1 MTGPLF
7 ALSLGLLSLFTAQAA
22 GQDQVST
29 STFTLSNTDDVTFL
43 SGTKT
48 VAVTQP
54 RTPTGPYATYTS
66 RITLTNGDLSTMT
79 GTMTVTGNVT
89 QTTTNSVGQSVVI
102 ISGQTS
108 VVTSTITGSDANATQ
123 SETAPAAPKNTQPC
137 NNYVEFCDRKYSNVT
152 EVGCHNSPFVRPGN
166 SASNQALDVTNQ
178 LNDGIRFLQAQ
189 IQWPTN
195 GTVPHFCHSS
205 CDILDVGPITEWL
218 TTVRE
223 WVASHPYD
231 VVTIL
236 LGNGNY
242 STPDLYAPFI
252 ESTGILQYAY
262 QPPYLP
268 MRLEDWPTLSQMI
281 LGGKRVVM
289 FMDYMADQQ
298 KFPWLLDEFSQMWES
313 PFDPMDRTFPCT
325 VQRPPDLSQEAARD
339 RLYLMNHNLNAEY
352 NIFGASILVPAVSL
366 LNSTNNATGNGS
378 LGGAAQNCTR
388 DWGFP
393 PKILNVDYYNY
404 GDPEG
409 SVFQVQAKM
418 NNVTY
423 TRECCGKITGAS
435 PGRPTASVLVLGLAF
450 ACALLLG

>member
-1 MTGPLF
+1 MAGR
-7 ALSLGLLSLFTAQAA
+7 LLSLTLGVLSLIATPAVAQD
-22 GQDQVST
+22 GST
-29 STFTLSNTDDVTFL
+29 SHITLSNTEDVTFL
-43 SGTKT
+43 SGTRT
-48 VAVTQP
+48 IPVTQP

-79 GTMTVTGNVT
+79 GTMTFTGNVT

-108 VVTSTITGSDANATQ
+108 VVTSTVTGNSTQ
-123 SETAPAAPKNTQPC
+123 TTTSAAGPTNTQPC
-137 NNYVEFCDRKYSNVT
+137 NNYVEFCDRKYSNIT

-166 SASNQALDVTNQ
+166 SASNQALDVTTQ
-178 LNDGIRFLQAQ
+178 LNDGVRFLQAQ

-195 GTVPHFCHSS
+195 GTKPHFCHSS

-223 WVASHPYD
+223 WVAAHPYD

-262 QPPYLP
+262 EPPFLP
-268 MRLEDWPTLSQMI
+268 MTVEDWPTLSQMI

-289 FMDYMADQQ
+289 FLDYMADQQ
-298 KFPWLLDEFSQMWES
+298 KFPWLLDQFSQMWES

-325 VQRPPDLSQEAARD
+325 VQRPPDLPDEAARD

-366 LNSTNNATGNGS
+366 LNETNNVTGYGS
-378 LGGAAQNCTR
+378 LGVSAQQCTDQWDR
-388 DWGFP
+388 P

-404 GDPEG
+404 GGYPG
-409 SVFQVQAKM
+409 SVFEVQARM

-423 TRECCGKITGAS
+423 TRDCCGKVTGAS
-435 PGRPTASVLVLGLAF
+435 PGRPSASAMVLGMAL
-450 ACALLLG
+450 ACALLLI